1 MTTHK
6 NPYIKTN
13 QAPSYEVPAY
23 TPDNFFAQMDW
34 NKEIENNKQGYLAVD
49 QMTMKEFYDA
59 GGYAFIND
67 YYGELTDVDAAYDRA
82 KPSYGVKGE
91 QMAQAGLTGSGFS
104 DYLGGK
110 AYAGRVAGQAMAR
123 QNAMAQSNAFRSAYN
138 QYLTTVRTKRDENL
152 QTVID
157 RAISVNMNPDNFT
170 DVATKLGIPQA
181 DAERGKEQLIA
192 YYQGLSGTG
201 TGTSAGSTTGSAS
214 DNSFLGLNT
223 VQTQEAKAMKGS
235 LQAAL
240 MGYIDTE
247 SGEEVAPTAPTVD
260 AALAKYYGSTYSKD
274 DPRVQAAIK
283 ELQFDTLGQVV
294 GEANVGNYLA
304 AKSQLDNL
312 VTMGVVDK
320 DSEQYKATLAKV
332 QESTAKDIES
342 VVTSGD
348 LDSYTELLQKLGYK
362 AEDITEENAGELL
375 SQRIQD
381 LVKDGMLTY
390 DAAREIHAKEF
401 ENDFKEFEGNE
412 SDFEAIVVEAM
423 NTGFNSY
430 EIAGMLGNAKLYTE
444 RKALRPHV
452 TIKLNENTEFSYR
465 LTEADHF
472 SYTDKDRENIKLLG
486 STGENGELAYVNGSF
501 YRKVGKRWE
510 PTAVIV
516 PYSKPAASKAI
527 DLLIASMIPKEM
539 VISSGSKKAT
549 EGITN

>member
-6 NPYIKTN
+6 NPYIKTS

-201 TGTSAGSTTGSAS
+201 TGTSAGSTTGSAG
-214 DNSFLGLNT
+214 DNSFFGLNT

-283 ELQFDTLGQVV
+283 ELQFDTLNQVV
-294 GEANVGNYLA
+294 GEATTGNYLA

-342 VVTSGD
+342 AVESAVTSGD

-362 AEDITEENAGELL
+362 GEDVTEENAETVFFSVLDEAYKNGVISKEAYNEAYAKEHKATLDMVQTQNEAKKAFITLAGEAEKLGDKAKEVANKIKMTCYPDANDL
-375 SQRIQD
+375 YLEIGNKEYRID
-381 LVKDGMLTY
+381 CYYAHGNDIRLKKPLEGASENELVTY
-390 DAAREIHAKEF
+390 D
-401 ENDFKEFEGNE
+401 G
-412 SDFEAIVVEAM
+412 
-423 NTGFNSY
+423 
-430 EIAGMLGNAKLYTE
+430 KLY
-444 RKALRPHV
+444 V
-452 TIKLNENTEFSYR
+452 YR
-465 LTEADHF
+465 
-472 SYTDKDRENIKLLG
+472 SDKNGIFLSPVFLGENIKSG
-486 STGENGELAYVNGSF
+486 VAEKIVKAQGKAYESPRN
-501 YRKVGKRWE
+501 KH
-510 PTAVIV
+510 
-516 PYSKPAASKAI
+516 AS
-527 DLLIASMIPKEM
+527 
-539 VISSGSKKAT
+539 
-549 EGITN
+549 EGIGNETNE

>member
-67 YYGELTDVDAAYDRA
+67 YYGEIADVDAAYDRE

-91 QMAQAGLTGSGFS
+91 QMAQAGLTGSGYS

-110 AYAGRVAGQAMAR
+110 AYAGRVAGQAMTR

-138 QYLTTVRTKRDENL
+138 QYLKTVRTKRDENL

-201 TGTSAGSTTGSAS
+201 TGTSAGSTTGSTS
-214 DNSFLGLNT
+214 DNSFFGLNT
-223 VQTQEAKAMKGS
+223 VQTQEAKTMKGS

-240 MGYIDTE
+240 MGYLDTE

-304 AKSQLDNL
+304 AKRQLDNL
-312 VTMGVVDK
+312 VTKGVVDK

-342 VVTSGD
+342 AIKEGD
-348 LDSYTELLQKLGYK
+348 LDSYAEVLQKLGY
-362 AEDITEENAGELL
+362 EGENITDENAETVFFETIDEAYKNGVISKEAYNKAYADR
-375 SQRIQD
+375 SMR
-381 LVKDGMLTY
+381 
-390 DAAREIHAKEF
+390 AARMIGSEEEVLMFLGDTANTVDKLGDQAKKVADKIELKIDNSDVIITVNGETVRARPEF
-401 ENDFKEFEGNE
+401 SIFKEFAWKEANPIEGLKDN
-412 SDFEAIVVEAM
+412 DIIVYNGAVCLYQ
-423 NTGFNSY
+423 NTKDGARVK
-430 EIAGMLGNAKLYTE
+430 EV
-444 RKALRPHV
+444 H
-452 TIKLNENTEFSYR
+452 
-465 LTEADHF
+465 HF
-472 SYTDKDRENIKLLG
+472 LDIDIENI
-486 STGENGELAYVNGSF
+486 
-501 YRKVGKRWE
+501 RKILTAQGKRYS
-510 PTAVIV
+510 PMTKGVKKSTA
-516 PYSKPAASKAI
+516 
-527 DLLIASMIPKEM
+527 
-539 VISSGSKKAT
+539 
-549 EGITN
+549 

>member
-201 TGTSAGSTTGSAS
+201 TGTSAGSTTGSAG

-283 ELQFDTLGQVV
+283 ELQFDTLNQVV
-294 GEANVGNYLA
+294 GEATTGNYLA

-332 QESTAKDIES
+332 QESTAKDIENTI
-342 VVTSGD
+342 TSDD

-362 AEDITEENAGELL
+362 AEDITEENVEIVLFEALDDAYKKGMISEE
-375 SQRIQD
+375 SYRDFYYNEKIQY
-381 LVKDGMLTY
+381 LETVSSK
-390 DAAREIHAKEF
+390 
-401 ENDFKEFEGNE
+401 NDFKKLCASLDEDREKLADKYTQILKTINVSYSERGLGNNKTKQIVLEFPNGEIIKYDIMPFYGDVNKKFLNQSTEGYRHGDYIGHEGNLYSYTGSKDQWTRVVIRGALPAE
-412 SDFEAIVVEAM
+412 EAII
-423 NTGFNSY
+423 TGII
-430 EIAGMLGNAKLYTE
+430 EQQK
-444 RKALRPHV
+444 K
-452 TIKLNENTEFSYR
+452 
-465 LTEADHF
+465 
-472 SYTDKDRENIKLLG
+472 
-486 STGENGELAYVNGSF
+486 
-501 YRKVGKRWE
+501 
-510 PTAVIV
+510 
-516 PYSKPAASKAI
+516 
-527 DLLIASMIPKEM
+527 
-539 VISSGSKKAT
+539 SS
-549 EGITN
+549 